1 MYTGG
6 IYLCVN
12 ACIKIVI
19 NSDCK
24 MGIISCVLLL
34 LSGRERYASSYV
46 YFTVDSGSRILY
58 QPTSRSSVHV
68 IPVDYTDPSD

>member
-46 YFTVDSGSRILY
+46 YL
-58 QPTSRSSVHV
+58 Q
-68 IPVDYTDPSD
+68 